1 MLTLIAM
8 VKPFSQFTKTAL
20 ISNCSDKTYERG
32 YQYFKKEHVEKIWVE
47 DNKFYANVLG
57 SYDSY
62 NVLIEDNDSRFTYHC
77 SCPFEGYYCK
87 HVVAAGL
94 ALLAGKDALIKKAAQ
109 AKSFHADLKKQLST
123 ILKEQIIDLLL
134 LSLKTHRDWKSTFL
148 KELEKHVEKQGA
160 SGINYLYKKQFE
172 TQLER
177 VCAILEE
184 HNRYGGGPEEE
195 EEEVWQGLNELVK
208 LFQEKKLE
216 PVDKRTFI
224 DRMFH
229 YYDWGNSGFTDDLVE
244 AIFDVCD
251 SREDW
256 LSVIEKLEKK
266 DSEYRKK
273 LVMQIYKDKLNDEET
288 YLRMRQHDLRFGT
301 DYYDLVLFYQNKGN
315 MEMAFTIAKKGAEI
329 GEGRIIDLLEF
340 LFNYYNQRD
349 YSVALSY
356 LKKIFTEEAGIEI
369 YKKLKQFARDD
380 DWATLDTW
388 CRTVLSKQR
397 KVHILALIHLDNKDY
412 DQVLEYVLEKPTDV
426 FFAYDFSDKE
436 SFAKQLIPLYPE
448 KLLPFYV
455 EKMNRCLEQ
464 MSRDNYKKAAHYA
477 QFVKD
482 IYIKYLHTE
491 GAWKAFM
498 GNIRKIYEKRPA
510 LLEEFNGL

>member
-1 MLTLIAM
+1 MFTLIAM

-109 AKSFHADLKKQLST
+109 AKS
-123 ILKEQIIDLLL
+123 
-134 LSLKTHRDWKSTFL
+134 
-148 KELEKHVEKQGA
+148 
-160 SGINYLYKKQFE
+160 FE

-356 LKKIFTEEAGIEI
+356 LKKIFTEEAGIEM

-397 KVHILALIHLDNKDY
+397 KVHILARIHLDNKDY

-510 LLEEFNGL
+510 LLEEFNGLL